1 MNTQQSRD
9 QKVLEHLFSFV
20 SDHKKQKMEQV
31 LDWRTRHVTVVLE
44 DMFQPHNASAVL
56 RSCDI
61 LGVQDLHVVESRN
74 PFVLMSGV
82 AMGASKWLDMHR
94 YKDIRNCI
102 HRLKQDGYR
111 IVATV
116 PGDSATPL
124 PDLDISKKLALFF
137 GSEYSGLSQAMIDEA
152 DERLVIP
159 MFGFTESFN
168 VSVSVAICLQNIMTR
183 LHDSQIKWRLTE
195 SERQH
200 LLLQWVRKVVRNAQ
214 ALELQI
220 PD

>member
-1 MNTQQSRD
+1 MNSEQD
-9 QKVLEHLFSFV
+9 KKQKVLEHLFSFV
-20 SDHKKQKMEQV
+20 SEHKKQKMEQV
-31 LDWRTRHVTVVLE
+31 IDWRTRHLTVVLE

-94 YKDIRNCI
+94 YRNILDCI
-102 HRLKQDGYR
+102 NKLKKDGYR
-111 IVATV
+111 IVATM

-124 PDLDISKKLALFF
+124 PDLNITTKLALFF
-137 GSEYSGLSQAMIDEA
+137 GSEYSGLSQAMMEQA
-152 DERLVIP
+152 DEHVVIP

-183 LHDSQIKWRLTE
+183 LHDSKIKWRLTE
-195 SERQH
+195 SERQN
-200 LLLQWVRKVVRNAQ
+200 LLLQWVRKAVRNSEAI
-214 ALELQI
+214 ELQI
-220 PD
+220 P

>member
-9 QKVLEHLFSFV
+9 EKVLEHLFSFV

-102 HRLKQDGYR
+102 HKLKQDGYR

-183 LHDSQIKWRLTE
+183 LHTCQIKWRLTE

-200 LLLQWVRKVVRNAQ
+200 LLLQWVRKAVRNAQ

>member
-1 MNTQQSRD
+1 MNKQQNRD
-9 QKVLEHLFSFV
+9 EKVLGHLFSFL

-94 YKDIRNCI
+94 YKEIQTCI
-102 HRLKQDGYR
+102 QKLKWDGYR

-116 PGDSATPL
+116 PGDNATPL
-124 PDLDISKKLALFF
+124 PDLDISTKLALFF
-137 GSEYSGLSQAMIDEA
+137 GSEYSGLSQVMIDEA

-168 VSVSVAICLQNIMTR
+168 VSVSVAICLQNIMAR

-200 LLLQWVRKVVRNAQ
+200 LLLQWVRKAVRNAQ

-220 PD
+220 P

>member
-1 MNTQQSRD
+1 MGTKAEM

-31 LDWRTRHVTVVLE
+31 LDWRRHVTVVLE

-61 LGVQDLHVVESRN
+61 LGVQDLHVVNRN

-94 YKDIRNCI
+94 YKDIRTCI
-102 HRLKQDGYR
+102 QKLKQDGYR

-116 PGDSATPL
+116 PGDNATPL
-124 PDLDISKKLALFF
+124 PDLDISTKLALFF

-168 VSVSVAICLQNIMTR
+168 VSVSVAICLQNIMAR

-200 LLLQWVRKVVRNAQ
+200 LLLQMVRKAVRNAQ
-214 ALELQI
+214 ALKLQI